1 MIVLKV
7 TCMIGIWNM
16 SRSREETLVNL
27 RANNIE
33 PDKDFLDDFTKF
45 SDSTQ
50 DDLIK
55 TFLKFPNIESRYRFI
70 DRSKL

>member
-1 MIVLKV
+1 M
-7 TCMIGIWNM
+7 T
-16 SRSREETLVNL
+16 RSKQETLANL

-33 PDKDFLDDFTKF
+33 PDKDFLDDFVKF

-50 DDLIK
+50 DHLIK

>member
-1 MIVLKV
+1 M
-7 TCMIGIWNM
+7 T
-16 SRSREETLVNL
+16 RSKQETLANL

-33 PDKDFLDDFTKF
+33 PDKDFLDDFVKF
-45 SDSTQ
+45 SDRTQ

-55 TFLKFPNIESRYRFI
+55 TFLKFPHIESRYRFI